1 MPERRP
7 ASDDTVLMRWMR
19 TEVAK
24 INECIVTERKSL
36 DQLLHEE
43 KPATRT
49 KTGNEYFFNVEVLR
63 LFREKLSA
71 ELRYELKLPMIFFS
85 NPSVPDSCYTN
96 DPHAL
101 QALQALG
108 DLSGM
113 RRMQHGKLWV
123 GRAIAYSI
131 MKKYPTAVQIAMG

>member
-1 MPERRP
+1 
-7 ASDDTVLMRWMR
+7 
-19 TEVAK
+19 
-24 INECIVTERKSL
+24 
-36 DQLLHEE
+36 
-43 KPATRT
+43 
-49 KTGNEYFFNVEVLR
+49 
-63 LFREKLSA
+63 
-71 ELRYELKLPMIFFS
+71 MIFFS
-85 NPSVPDSCYTN
+85 NPSVPDSCYIS

-113 RRMQHGKLWV
+113 RRMHQGKLWV